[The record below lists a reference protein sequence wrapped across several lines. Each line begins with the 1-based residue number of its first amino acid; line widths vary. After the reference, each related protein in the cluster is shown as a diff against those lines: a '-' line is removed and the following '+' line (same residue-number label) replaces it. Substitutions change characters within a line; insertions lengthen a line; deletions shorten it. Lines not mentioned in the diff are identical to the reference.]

1 MLSSRMF
8 VSVRPYILCVT
19 RQLALTILGLVGV
32 ALINVDAAHAVTK
45 TVTFCNRNA
54 LVVEVAWGFDHAQKG
69 LTSAGWKRIPG
80 CSCGQLFTED
90 LSATEIWLFVTK
102 EGTFESLNDSHAQ
115 FCVRRAAFRFGTSSK
130 SEAACRTGGSDR
142 RWMSFQRV
150 DVTTA
155 PRINFRAQGQPACNI
170 D

>member
-1 MLSSRMF
+1 ML
-8 VSVRPYILCVT
+8 VSVRPYALRGT
-19 RQLALTILGLVGV
+19 KQLALTILGLVGL
-32 ALINVDAAHAVTK
+32 ASINVDAAHAATR
-45 TVTFCNRNA
+45 TVTLCNRNA

-69 LTSAGWKRIPG
+69 LTSAGWKRIAG

-90 LSATEIWLFVTK
+90 LRATEIWLLVTK
-102 EGTFESLNDSHAQ
+102 EGTFESLNDSHAP

-142 RWMSFQRV
+142 RWMGFQRV

-155 PRINFRAQGQPACNI
+155 PKINFRAQGQRACNI